1 VRRVPSSLGKFS
13 GRTKTDDASPQ
24 PIVAQ
29 AVSVML
35 PGSETIY
42 EGTIVGL
49 LASQRGRRI
58 VLIRLAVEHGPRQD
72 DFRAPWFMKQ
82 PALEE
87 WAEVAQ
93 FPKALQH
100 ACFPREGD
108 SKSSSE
114 MK

>member
-1 VRRVPSSLGKFS
+1 MF
-13 GRTKTDDASPQ
+13 
-24 PIVAQ
+24 
-29 AVSVML
+29 
-35 PGSETIY
+35 PGHETVY

-58 VLIRLAVEHGPRQD
+58 VLVRLAVENGPRQD
-72 DFRAPWFMKQ
+72 DFRAPWFMKR
-82 PALEE
+82 PVVEE
-87 WAEVAQ
+87 WAEGAQ

>member
-1 VRRVPSSLGKFS
+1 MRRVASSLIKFS
-13 GRTKTDDASPQ
+13 GRTKIDDASPQ
-24 PIVAQ
+24 PTVAQ
-29 AVSVML
+29 AVSVMF
-35 PGSETIY
+35 PGNETVY

-58 VLIRLAVEHGPRQD
+58 VLVRLAVENGPRQD
-72 DFRAPWFMKQ
+72 DFRAPWFTKR

-93 FPKALQH
+93 FPRALQH

-114 MK
+114 MQ